1 MAFISFKVLKIELI
15 QTKAIYFLF
24 FFTSSRYPFTTFVK
38 LK

>member
-1 MAFISFKVLKIELI
+1 MALISFKVLKIELI
-15 QTKAIYFLF
+15 QTKAIFFFF